1 MGLGIYM
8 EVEKTGYNI
17 NNKIDV
23 VGTGKKYID
32 YFYNCW
38 NFNIKKLLDDNFIK
52 EYTKFQYKNNTY
64 SSKEFIEFL
73 NSSQKN
79 NILNKMV
86 IKETQIMPSGSRRMD
101 ILVSGLIVDDNKVSS
116 TFTQYFLITSDPKS
130 PENWFLQNT
139 ILNEINL

>member
-1 MGLGIYM
+1 M

-38 NFNIKKLLDDNFIK
+38 NINIKKLLDDNFIK
-52 EYTKFQYKNNTY
+52 DYTKFQYKNNTY
-64 SSKEFIEFL
+64 SSKEFIDFL
-73 NSSQKN
+73 ISSQKN

-101 ILVSGLIVDDNKVSS
+101 ILVSGIIIDDNKVSS
-116 TFTQYFLITSDPKS
+116 TFTQYFLITSEPKL

>member
-1 MGLGIYM
+1 M

-32 YFYNCW
+32 YFYKYW
-38 NFNIKKLLDDNFIK
+38 NLNIQQLLDDKFIND
-52 EYTKFQYKNNTY
+52 YTKFQYKNNTY
-64 SSKEFIEFL
+64 LSKDFIEFL
-73 NSSQKN
+73 QSSQKN

-101 ILVSGLIVDDNKVSS
+101 ILVSGLIYENNKVSS

>member
-1 MGLGIYM
+1 M

>member
-1 MGLGIYM
+1 M

-32 YFYNCW
+32 YFYKYW
-38 NFNIKKLLDDNFIK
+38 NLNIQQLLDDKFIND
-52 EYTKFQYKNNTY
+52 YTKFQYKNNTY
-64 SSKEFIEFL
+64 LSKDFIEFL
-73 NSSQKN
+73 QSSQKN

-101 ILVSGLIVDDNKVSS
+101 ILVSGLIFENNKVSS

-130 PENWFLQNT
+130 PETWFLQNT

>member
-1 MGLGIYM
+1 M

-23 VGTGKKYID
+23 VGTGKKYLD
-32 YFYNCW
+32 YFYFNW
-38 NFNIKKLLDDNFIK
+38 NNNILKLVEDNFIK
-52 EYTKFQYKNNTY
+52 NYTKFQYKNDTY
-64 SSKEFIEFL
+64 SSQQFIDFL
-73 NSSQKN
+73 ISSQKN

-101 ILVSGLIVDDNKVSS
+101 ILVSGLIMDDNKATS
-116 TFTQYFLITSDPKS
+116 TFTQYFLIVSEPKS

-139 ILNEINL
+139 IINEIDI

>member
-1 MGLGIYM
+1 M

-23 VGTGKKYID
+23 VGTGKKYLY
-32 YFYNCW
+32 YFYFNW
-38 NFNIKKLLDDNFIK
+38 NNNILKLVEDNFIK
-52 EYTKFQYKNNTY
+52 DYTKFQYKNDTY
-64 SSKEFIEFL
+64 SSQQFIDFL
-73 NSSQKN
+73 ISSQKN

-101 ILVSGLIVDDNKVSS
+101 ILVSGLIMEDNKATS
-116 TFTQYFLITSDPKS
+116 TFTQYFLIVSEPKS

-139 ILNEINL
+139 IINEIDI

>member
-1 MGLGIYM
+1 M

-23 VGTGKKYID
+23 VGTGKKYLD
-32 YFYNCW
+32 YFYFNW
-38 NFNIKKLLDDNFIK
+38 NNNILKLVEDNFIK
-52 EYTKFQYKNNTY
+52 DYTKFQYKNDTY
-64 SSKEFIEFL
+64 SSQQFIDFL
-73 NSSQKN
+73 ISSQKN

-101 ILVSGLIVDDNKVSS
+101 ILVSGLIMDDNKATS
-116 TFTQYFLITSDPKS
+116 TFTQYFLIVSEPKS

-139 ILNEINL
+139 IINEIDI

>member
-1 MGLGIYM
+1 M

-38 NFNIKKLLDDNFIK
+38 NINIQKLLDDNFIK
-52 EYTKFQYKNNTY
+52 DCTKFQYKNNTY
-64 SSKEFIEFL
+64 TSKEFIDFL
-73 NSSQKN
+73 ISSQKN

-86 IKETQIMPSGSRRMD
+86 IKETQIMQSGSRRMD
-101 ILVSGLIVDDNKVSS
+101 ILVSGIIIDDNKVSS
-116 TFTQYFLITSDPKS
+116 TFTQYFLITSEPKS

>member
-1 MGLGIYM
+1 M

-38 NFNIKKLLDDNFIK
+38 KLNIQKLLDDNFIK
-52 EYTKFQYKNNTY
+52 DYTKFQYKNSTY
-64 SSKEFIEFL
+64 SSKDFINFL
-73 NSSQKN
+73 ISSQKN

-101 ILVSGLIVDDNKVSS
+101 ILVSGLIIDDNNISS
-116 TFTQYFLITSDPKS
+116 TFTQYFLITSEPKS

>member
-1 MGLGIYM
+1 M

-23 VGTGKKYID
+23 VGTGKKYLD
-32 YFYNCW
+32 YFYFNW
-38 NFNIKKLLDDNFIK
+38 NNNILKLVEDNFIK
-52 EYTKFQYKNNTY
+52 DYTKFQYKNDTY
-64 SSKEFIEFL
+64 SSQQFIDFL
-73 NSSQKN
+73 ISSQKN

-101 ILVSGLIVDDNKVSS
+101 ILVSGLIMEDNKATS
-116 TFTQYFLITSDPKS
+116 TFTQYFLIVSEPKS

-139 ILNEINL
+139 IINEIDI

>member
-1 MGLGIYM
+1 M

-32 YFYNCW
+32 YFYKYW
-38 NFNIKKLLDDNFIK
+38 NLNIQQLLDDKFIND
-52 EYTKFQYKNNTY
+52 YTKFQYKNNTY
-64 SSKEFIEFL
+64 LSKDFIEFL
-73 NSSQKN
+73 QSSQKN

-101 ILVSGLIVDDNKVSS
+101 ILVSGLIYENNRVSS